1 VSDNTVS
8 SDGTDRSK
16 TKYGEQLRD
25 KEWSE
30 PRRDE
35 GVEKTA
41 SVSSGGMALD
51 VIYTFDPDEN
61 YGFGRRKYELIISPD
76 VHDAV
81 GWTVSFAHTHR
92 WKGNYWRKSGKVDW
106 ADLPGS
112 VKAKAAE
119 ILPVSSP
126 TQLDPGMRV
135 IEKHRSE
142 DTDTDRSEGRR

>member
-1 VSDNTVS
+1 MSDNDTYT
-8 SDGTDRSK
+8 DGNERSE
-16 TKYGEQLRD
+16 TKYGDQLRD

-35 GVEKTA
+35 GAEKTA
-41 SVSSGGMALD
+41 SIPTAGMTLD

-61 YGFGRRKYELIISPD
+61 YGFGRRKYELLISPGVD
-76 VHDAV
+76 DRV
-81 GWTVSFAHTHR
+81 GWTVSYARTHR
-92 WKGNYWRKSGKVDW
+92 WKGNYWRKSGEVDW

-135 IEKHRSE
+135 IEK
-142 DTDTDRSEGRR
+142 DRSVEPETGRRDE